1 MAAASQKVYRPQYHH
16 YIPRFMLRRFSS
28 PPSIAPKHGKKRN
41 RKQREHDIV
50 TAVSLNQ
57 DDPEFIT
64 SPVGRIFGQFDM
76 YKDDS
81 KFSLKDQVRIETKLC
96 VIEEQASRIIA
107 RVADAHKA
115 GYGEI
120 TLSRL
125 DKDLLRKFIFVMK
138 YRSPIFFA
146 RFNHQTA
153 EDYHSDD
160 RTAFLKYMQERDF
173 QRPLDVW
180 FDNLLKIIDK
190 DMDPAGKWT
199 EDLWSEIYPGDAIW
213 LYANIRSMWL
223 SFATPSDSNEE
234 FILTD
239 NAFGIHE
246 GPVDC
251 SIDPLT
257 GKQTRTAYTEFHVIS
272 VISPHLVMILRH
284 NLLPEPLEDQR
295 DDIRNSKK
303 ESLAF
308 DMQAHSDPDHATSLL
323 EDLPVAKARNSYT
336 VIQNGRLE
344 LAKGADKVPRAAD
357 RFTFTFFR
365 LESRHAQMINLIMLD
380 QAHHSSNIVF
390 KSKVALRAALDF
402 YLDFPTQAHGTYSL
416 KTITERPDDPMLL
429 LFRKLEKIAHS
440 LGSSVKARY
449 HIDPLIE
456 ANDVP
461 PLDHTPSSDNEAS
474 FDEIVAQVLQTANTD
489 YLADHLADTI
499 IALPS
504 TVLLQTLDKLKMNV
518 MAMHALD
525 QIHTDD
531 DWLCYPDSVFQ
542 AVQKADTRRL
552 NARTKALPT
561 IGLSVWRR
569 SWDLLVMF
577 ALQLPGVSLT
587 GSREVMRSKLPIAS
601 SLDTP
606 PALVPTASRNA
617 SRDPRENV
625 VGRSSFNDGIE
636 SASSV
641 SGWSRQGLRKAFDDI
656 GRDVHDDGKTCI
668 TPSPSDRTPNTS
680 GYHYHRK
687 PDDRSRPRTRIAER
701 GVKPLPNDK
710 DVDKRNAIEP
720 VPSPSARPARGP
732 FPFALFAKVFTWYC
746 VIVQTWRLATQV
758 WHLIVQFCSLIIQ
771 LCSSVIQALKS
782 LQ

>member
-1 MAAASQKVYRPQYHH
+1 MAPTSQKVHRPQYHH
-16 YIPRFMLRRFSS
+16 YIPRFLLRRFSS
-28 PPSIAPKHGKKRN
+28 PAPIPVEHDKQRN
-41 RKQREHDIV
+41 RKQREDHVV
-50 TAVSLNQ
+50 TAVSLDQ
-57 DDPEFIT
+57 DDPQFIT

-81 KFSLKDQVRIETKLC
+81 KFSPKDQKRIETKLSH
-96 VIEEQASRIIA
+96 IEGKASGIIA
-107 RVADAHKA
+107 KVADAHKA
-115 GYGEI
+115 GYGEV

-138 YRSPIFFA
+138 YRSPIFFK
-146 RFNHQTA
+146 RFNHQKA

-223 SFATPSDSNEE
+223 SFATPSDTDEE

-251 SIDPLT
+251 SVDCLT

-272 VISPHLVMILRH
+272 VISPRLVMILRH

-303 ESLAF
+303 QSLAF
-308 DMQAHSDPDHATSLL
+308 HMQAHSNPDHATSLL

-344 LAKGADKVPRAAD
+344 LAKGADKVPKAVD
-357 RFTFTFFR
+357 KFTFTFFR
-365 LESRHAQMINLIMLD
+365 LESRHTQMINLIMLD

-402 YLDFPTQAHGTYSL
+402 YLDYPTQTHGTYSL

-456 ANDVP
+456 TNA
-461 PLDHTPSSDNEAS
+461 SRSDQASS
-474 FDEIVAQVLQTANTD
+474 FDHASPFEKIVLQVLTKLSSELPDDNHP
-489 YLADHLADTI
+489 YNI
-499 IALPS
+499 MALPMS
-504 TVLLQTLDKLKMNV
+504 FLMQILVKLKLNV
-518 MAMHALD
+518 LTAHTLHQIGMAEN
-525 QIHTDD
+525 QRGF
-531 DWLCYPDSVFQ
+531 PDLVFQ
-542 AVQKADTRRL
+542 AVQKADIERPNRHLTGIL
-552 NARTKALPT
+552 NADLAKWNSGWDALVGDAHVSGTDVDQNVEAMRKSFRQLPCT
-561 IGLSVWRR
+561 PST
-569 SWDLLVMF
+569 DLLKDVLF
-577 ALQLPGVSLT
+577 SICQEVLQWPEEEAPVPRPSLDDNV
-587 GSREVMRSKLPIAS
+587 EAAS
-601 SLDTP
+601 SLFRRELCIKVGDLDPGVQITD
-606 PALVPTASRNA
+606 TASTD
-617 SRDPRENV
+617 SSPPREAETDSPEHVEIKTNEH
-625 VGRSSFNDGIE
+625 G
-636 SASSV
+636 SV
-641 SGWSRQGLRKAFDDI
+641 LLRK
-656 GRDVHDDGKTCI
+656 T
-668 TPSPSDRTPNTS
+668 
-680 GYHYHRK
+680 
-687 PDDRSRPRTRIAER
+687 
-701 GVKPLPNDK
+701 KPLHA
-710 DVDKRNAIEP
+710 DKRDAREP
-720 VPSPSARPARGP
+720 VPSPSARPALP
-732 FPFALFAKVFTWYC
+732 SFPFALLARVFTWYC
-746 VIVQTWRLATQV
+746 VIVQTWRLAIQV
-758 WHLIVQFCSLIIQ
+758 WHLIVQLCSLMIQ
-771 LCSSVIQALKS
+771 LCSFIIQALRS

>member
-1 MAAASQKVYRPQYHH
+1 MAPASQKVHRPQYHH
-16 YIPRFMLRRFSS
+16 YIPRFLLRRFSS
-28 PPSIAPKHGKKRN
+28 PAPIPVEHDKQRN
-41 RKQREHDIV
+41 RKQREDHVV
-50 TAVSLNQ
+50 TAVSLDQ
-57 DDPEFIT
+57 DDPQFIT

-81 KFSLKDQVRIETKLC
+81 KFSPKDQKRIERKLSH
-96 VIEEQASRIIA
+96 IEGKASGIIA
-107 RVADAHKA
+107 KVADAHKA
-115 GYGEI
+115 GYGEV

-138 YRSPIFFA
+138 YRSPIFFK
-146 RFNHQTA
+146 RFNHQKA
-153 EDYHSDD
+153 EDYRSDD
-160 RTAFLKYMQERDF
+160 RIAFLEYMQERDF

-190 DMDPAGKWT
+190 EMDPAGKWT

-223 SFATPSDSNEE
+223 SFATPSDTDEE

-251 SIDPLT
+251 SVDCLT

-272 VISPHLVMILRH
+272 VISPRLVMILRH

-303 ESLAF
+303 QSLAF
-308 DMQAHSDPDHATSLL
+308 HMQAHSNPDHATSLL

-344 LAKGADKVPRAAD
+344 LAKGADKVPKAVD
-357 RFTFTFFR
+357 KFTFTFFR
-365 LESRHAQMINLIMLD
+365 LESRHTQMINLIMLD
-380 QAHHSSNIVF
+380 QAHNSSRMVF

-402 YLDFPTQAHGTYSL
+402 YLDYPTQAHGTYSL

-440 LGSSVKARY
+440 LGSSVKAKY

-456 ANDVP
+456 ANDAP
-461 PLDHTPSSDNEAS
+461 PLNHTPFSDDEAS
-474 FDEIVAQVLQTANTD
+474 FDEIVARVLQTANTD
-489 YLADHLADTI
+489 FLADHLTDTI
-499 IALPS
+499 TALPS
-504 TVLLQTLDKLKMNV
+504 TVLIQTLVKLKMTV

-525 QIHTDD
+525 QIHTDED
-531 DWLCYPDSVFQ
+531 GLCYPDSVFQ

-552 NARTKALPT
+552 NARTKALPA
-561 IGLSVWRR
+561 LSLSIWRF
-569 SWDLLVMF
+569 SWNVLVEL
-577 ALQLPGVSLT
+577 ALQVPGVSLA
-587 GSREVMRSKLPIAS
+587 GSMEVIRSKLATAS
-601 SLDTP
+601 SLDTS
-606 PALVPTASRNA
+606 PALVPTASRHA
-617 SRDPRENV
+617 TRVPRESV
-625 VGRSSFNDGIE
+625 VGRSSFSDGIE
-636 SASSV
+636 TASSV

-656 GRDVHDDGKTCI
+656 GRDVHDDEKTSI
-668 TPSPSDRTPNTS
+668 TPLPSDRTPNSS
-680 GYHYHRK
+680 GYHYRK
-687 PDDRSRPRTRIAER
+687 PDDRSRSRTRIAER
-701 GVKPLPNDK
+701 GVKPWPNDE

-732 FPFALFAKVFTWYC
+732 FPFAILARVFTWYC
-746 VIVQTWRLATQV
+746 VTVQTWRLAIQV
-758 WHLIVQFCSLIIQ
+758 WHLIVQLCSLMIQ
-771 LCSSVIQALKS
+771 LCSSVIQALRS